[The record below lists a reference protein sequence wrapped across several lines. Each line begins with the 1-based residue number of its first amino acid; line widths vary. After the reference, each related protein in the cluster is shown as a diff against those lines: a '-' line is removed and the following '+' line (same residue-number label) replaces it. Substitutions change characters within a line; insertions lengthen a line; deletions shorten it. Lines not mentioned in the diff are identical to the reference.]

1 MNTFASMAG
10 ALVVALS
17 ASGAAQADLLVNGS
31 FELPAGVGYQI
42 VMGNSNVI
50 SGWTTVNNGV
60 EWFDA
65 AAYGGAADGK
75 MIVDLANYVY
85 TGGGIEQSFATVAG
99 QDYQLAFSLGTMAGY
114 GRDGTAH
121 IDVTVAGT
129 LHGYDISN
137 PLGTLVWTQHALNFT
152 ATSNVTTL
160 RFSNSQ
166 NPYLHF
172 ANVDAASVATVP
184 EPQVCAMLLAG
195 LGVIGTVVR
204 RRQAT
209 RV

>member
-10 ALVVALS
+10 ALGLALS
-17 ASGAAQADLLVNGS
+17 VSGAAQANLLVNGS

-42 VMGNSNVI
+42 VMGNSTAI

-65 AAYGGAADGK
+65 TAYGGAADGK
-75 MIVDLANYVY
+75 MIVDLANYIY
-85 TGGGIEQSFATVAG
+85 TGGGIEQRFATVVG

-121 IDVTVAGT
+121 IDVTVAGIS
-129 LHGYDISN
+129 HGYDVSN
-137 PLGTLVWTQHALNFT
+137 PTGSLVWTQHTVNFT
-152 ATSNVTTL
+152 ASSNLTTL

-166 NPYLHF
+166 NPYVHF

-184 EPQVCAMLLAG
+184 EPQSYAMLLAG
-195 LGVIGTVVR
+195 LGAIGALVR
-204 RRQAT
+204 RRSAK
-209 RV
+209 VA